1 MGLKYKVEKLE
12 DVDEKFR
19 DQYVPVDKE
28 DATKGFQLA
37 VDDLPQPEDTT
48 ALKNALDRERAR
60 AEKAVADAQAK
71 GQDAEA
77 IRKDSEAR
85 IRTLNE
91 QIETVAKEGKK
102 ALRDKTAFEL
112 AAKLFGD
119 SAEIALPVI
128 KSRLR
133 WADED
138 GKTIIRVLGAD
149 GKASVAS
156 LTDLEVE
163 LRGNKAFAPILKVGH
178 ASGSGASQGTPGAG
192 GTGSFKDPIRTPT
205 DAKRFLQQSGLF
217 N

>member
-1 MGLKYKVEKLE
+1 MGLKFKVEKLE

-19 DQYVPVDKE
+19 DQYVQVDKE

-37 VDDLPQPEDTT
+37 VDDLPQPEDTS
-48 ALKNALDRERAR
+48 ALKNALERERAR
-60 AEKAVADAQAK
+60 ADKAMEEAKAK
-71 GQDAEA
+71 GLDVEA

-85 IRTLNE
+85 LKALNE

-102 ALRDKTAFEL
+102 ALRDKTALEL
-112 AAKLFGD
+112 ATKLAGD
-119 SAEIALPVI
+119 SAELLLPHI

-138 GKTIIRVLGAD
+138 GKTIIRVLGTD

-156 LTDLEVE
+156 LTDLEAE
-163 LRGNKAFAPILKVGH
+163 FRGNKAFAPVIRAGH

-192 GTGSFKDPIRTPT
+192 GAGSFKDPIRTPS
-205 DAKRFLQQSGLF
+205 DAKRFLQQRGIL
-217 N
+217 